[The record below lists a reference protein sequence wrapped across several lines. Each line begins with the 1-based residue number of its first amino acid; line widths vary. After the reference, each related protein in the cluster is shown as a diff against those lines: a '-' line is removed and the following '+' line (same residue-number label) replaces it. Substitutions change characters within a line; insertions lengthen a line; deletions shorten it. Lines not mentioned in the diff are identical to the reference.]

1 MARPRKYESNAE
13 RQAAYYERNGLVSKN
28 IRMPAEL
35 AKEFDE
41 WLKFKDRGQS
51 ETVCKLIRQQLLRKR

>member
-1 MARPRKYESNAE
+1 MAQPRKYETNAE
-13 RQAAYYERNGLVSKN
+13 RQAAYYKRNGLVSKA
-28 IRMPAEL
+28 IRMPIEL

-51 ETVCKLIRQQLLRKR
+51 ETVCKLIKQQLLRKR